1 MERIVGKYMIECTE
15 DEITLNNCHKYKF
28 IIRTEDGCALIYRGE
43 LFFYQAKILRYSNE
57 EKQITNIINELID
70 LRRRRLN
77 ILKELI
83 E

>member
-15 DEITLNNCHKYKF
+15 DEITLNNCYKYKF
-28 IIRTEDGCALIYRGE
+28 IIRTEDACALIYRGE